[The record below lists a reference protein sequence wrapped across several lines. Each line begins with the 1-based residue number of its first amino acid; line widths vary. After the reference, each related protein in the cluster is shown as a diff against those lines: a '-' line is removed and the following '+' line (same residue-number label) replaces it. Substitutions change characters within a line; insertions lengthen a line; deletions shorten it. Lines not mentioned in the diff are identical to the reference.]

1 MATRWPIVRM
11 IRQPPT
17 AVPADRAVA
26 DTTMTQVGTVTSGMT
41 PAEKRARVMMP
52 IVFWAS
58 FEPWA
63 KAMNAAEK
71 TWSRRNRRAIGLR
84 CERRKTQ

>member
-1 MATRWPIVRM
+1 
-11 IRQPPT
+11 
-17 AVPADRAVA
+17 
-26 DTTMTQVGTVTSGMT
+26 MTHDGTVTSGMT

-58 FEPWA
+58 LEPWA

-71 TWSRRNRRAIGLR
+71 TCRRRNRRAIGLR
-84 CERRKTQ
+84 FDRRKIQ

>member
-1 MATRWPIVRM
+1 M
-11 IRQPPT
+11 IT
-17 AVPADRAVA
+17 H
-26 DTTMTQVGTVTSGMT
+26 VGTSTAGMT
-41 PAEKRARVMMP
+41 PAENRARVMMP

-71 TWSRRNRRAIGLR
+71 TWSLLNRQAIGLR
-84 CERRKTQ
+84 FDPRKIQ